1 MSLMERFADPSL
13 IDSLSGGD
21 KLVGALITT
30 LMGMG
35 TTFVILVLIWGIIVV
50 MSKILGMVR
59 PSRNVSGKKVSP
71 ANVANEFAAP
81 EVDTVAAGEVEA
93 AGGTSKESIDLDSQI
108 AAVITAAIM
117 AADGGFKNNL
127 IVRRINR
134 TAGTSPAWRNAG
146 EADCIDSRKI

>member
-50 MSKILGMVR
+50 MSKILGIVR

-71 ANVANEFAAP
+71 ANVA
-81 EVDTVAAGEVEA
+81 
-93 AGGTSKESIDLDSQI
+93 K
-108 AAVITAAIM
+108 
-117 AADGGFKNNL
+117 
-127 IVRRINR
+127 
-134 TAGTSPAWRNAG
+134 
-146 EADCIDSRKI
+146 